1 MEHLK
6 YPIGRFDFDRE
17 YTVGELEDTLVYLSQ
32 FPSILKQEIE
42 ELQESVLNF
51 TYREQGWNIRQLV
64 HHLADS
70 HANFYIRVK
79 LALTEDNPVIKGY
92 EEGLWAG
99 QTDYDLPLEVPLAI
113 LSALHLKIVA
123 LYRVMD
129 KETLERTYYH
139 PEWKR
144 KFRLLDVVQ
153 QYAWHSKHHL
163 AHIRIARSR
172 SL

>member
-1 MEHLK
+1 MEHLQ
-6 YPIGRFDFDRE
+6 YPIGRFDFDKE
-17 YTVGELEDTLVYLSQ
+17 YTVSELEDALLYLDQ

-42 ELQESVLNF
+42 GLQESELVLV
-51 TYREQGWNIRQLV
+51 YREEGWNIRHLV

-79 LALTEDNPVIKGY
+79 LALTEDSPVIKGY

-99 QTDYDLPLEVPLAI
+99 QADYALPLEVPLAM
-113 LSALHLKIVA
+113 LSVLHLKIVA
-123 LYRVMD
+123 LYRSMN
-129 KETLERTYYH
+129 KEILEKTYYH

-144 KFRLLDVVQ
+144 EFRLLDVVQ

-163 AHIRIARSR
+163 EHIRIALNRA
-172 SL
+172 L